1 MNNRGRIK
9 RDRGVSVNN
18 QYITFHKF
26 GSPSDV
32 LKVEHR
38 SIADPERGE
47 VLVRMLAR
55 PINPSDLIP
64 IRGAYSHRIALP
76 SIPGY
81 EGVGIVEAVGDDV
94 AEELIGQRV
103 LPLRG
108 EGTWQRFVK
117 APASWAVPLPD
128 SVADDTAAQLYI
140 NPVTAWVI
148 CRSVLGLK
156 PGDTLVVNA
165 CGSSL
170 GRIFAQLCKHFGLR
184 LIAVT
189 RNDRHAKELLQL
201 GAASVI
207 NTRDTALL
215 PALMELTGGLGAN
228 AAVDMVGG
236 ELGTKLACCVRA
248 TGIFVT
254 LGLLSG
260 VPLDWAEIKR
270 KTNARATMFHL
281 RHWNETVS
289 VQGWQGTFRELISLV
304 QAKKLLLP
312 PPRSRFE
319 LSKISEAVR
328 AAEGNEGNQG
338 KCFLM

>member
-1 MNNRGRIK
+1 ME
-9 RDRGVSVNN
+9 N
-18 QYITFHKF
+18 QYITFREF
-26 GSPSDV
+26 GSPGDV
-32 LKVEHR
+32 LKIEQR
-38 SIADPERGE
+38 SISGPQQGE
-47 VLVRMLAR
+47 VLVRMIAR

-64 IRGAYSHRIALP
+64 IRGAYSHRIPLP
-76 SIPGY
+76 GIPGY
-81 EGVGIVEAVGDDV
+81 EGVGIVEAVGEDV
-94 AEELIGQRV
+94 DQELIGKRV

-108 EGTWQRFVK
+108 EGTWQQYVK
-117 APASWAVPLPD
+117 SPASWAVPLPD

-140 NPVTAWVI
+140 NPVTAWLI
-148 CRSVLGLK
+148 CREILHLQPDDVLI
-156 PGDTLVVNA
+156 VNA
-165 CGSSL
+165 SGSSL
-170 GRIFAQLCKHFGLR
+170 GRIFAQLCKHFGIR

-236 ELGTKLACCVRA
+236 EPGTELACCVRA

-289 VQGWQGTFRELISLV
+289 VQGWQDTFRELISLT

-312 PPRSRFE
+312 PPRLRFE

-328 AAEGNEGNQG
+328 AAESNEGNQG
-338 KCFLM
+338 KCFLI